1 MGTVFLKV
9 LVGISQQL
17 GCCVWHRQMLPS
29 EFLNLDA
36 VMERAMVRCIVKPLK
51 EHIYRLFTYDLTRY
65 YAFES
70 DRDFT

>member
-1 MGTVFLKV
+1 
-9 LVGISQQL
+9 
-17 GCCVWHRQMLPS
+17 MLPS